1 MISYCLSCG
10 KPLKDNEKNYH
21 QACLKRL
28 INAVDEQDFDIP
40 KLDELIKEQIEKGNT
55 VPGVQKKL
63 SATLQNSCTSRKKTI
78 SNHSMSYIIK
88 FPSVELPYI
97 TEMENLV
104 MNMAEVCRIKTV
116 DHALY
121 LTKDN
126 QYIYLTK
133 RIDKEDGKHYPME
146 DFCQLS
152 QRLTEDKYKGSY
164 ESLGYILDKYSSQP
178 IADKTELL
186 YRILFCYITGNND
199 MHLKNFSL
207 ISKDNKNFKLSPAYD
222 LLNVSLI
229 NPDDKEEM
237 ALTINGKK
245 KNIGRKDFIRLIEKY
260 KISEKVYNGL
270 VKVLVSFQM
279 KIEELIDHALI
290 SEELKVAFK
299 EQINKRLQLLEQR
312 LDSTQQV

>member
-1 MISYCLSCG
+1 MISYCLCCG

-28 INAVDEQDFDIP
+28 INAIDKQDFDIP

-63 SATLQNSCTSRKKTI
+63 SATFRNNYTSAKKTI

-88 FPSVELPYI
+88 FPSVEFPYI

-116 DHALY
+116 NHALY

-164 ESLGYILDKYSSQP
+164 ESLGDILDKYSSQP

-186 YRILFCYITGNND
+186 NRILFCYITGNND

-222 LLNVSLI
+222 LLNISLI
-229 NPDDKEEM
+229 NPKDKEEM

-245 KNIGRKDFIRLIEKY
+245 KDIRRKDFIRLIEKY
-260 KISEKVYNGL
+260 KISEKVYIGL
-270 VKVLVSFQM
+270 VKALVSFQIEM
-279 KIEELIDHALI
+279 EELIDHALI
-290 SEELKVAFK
+290 SEEQKVAFK
-299 EQINKRLQLLEQR
+299 EQLNKRLQLLDQR
-312 LDSTQQV
+312 LE

>member
-1 MISYCLSCG
+1 MISYCLCCG

-28 INAVDEQDFDIP
+28 INAIDKQDFDIP

-63 SATLQNSCTSRKKTI
+63 SATFRNNYTSAKKTI

-88 FPSVELPYI
+88 FPSVEFPYI

-116 DHALY
+116 NHALY

-164 ESLGYILDKYSSQP
+164 ESLGDILDKYSSQP

-186 YRILFCYITGNND
+186 NRILFCYITGNND

-229 NPDDKEEM
+229 NPKDKEEM

-245 KNIGRKDFIRLIEKY
+245 KNIRRKDFIRLIEKY
-260 KISEKVYNGL
+260 KISEKVYIGL
-270 VKVLVSFQM
+270 VKALVSFQIEM
-279 KIEELIDHALI
+279 EELIDHALI
-290 SEELKVAFK
+290 SEEQKVAFK
-299 EQINKRLQLLEQR
+299 EQLNKRLQLLEQR
-312 LDSTQQV
+312 LE

>member
-1 MISYCLSCG
+1 MISYCLCCG

-28 INAVDEQDFDIP
+28 INAIDKQDFDIP
-40 KLDELIKEQIEKGNT
+40 KLDELIKEQIERGNT

-63 SATLQNSCTSRKKTI
+63 SATFQNNYTSAKKTI

-88 FPSVELPYI
+88 FPSVEFPYI

-116 DHALY
+116 NHALY

-164 ESLGYILDKYSSQP
+164 ESLGDILDKYSSQP

-186 YRILFCYITGNND
+186 NRILFCYITGNND

-229 NPDDKEEM
+229 NPKDKEEM

-245 KNIGRKDFIRLIEKY
+245 KDIRRKDFIRLIEKY
-260 KISEKVYNGL
+260 KISEKVYIGL
-270 VKVLVSFQM
+270 VKALVSFQIEM
-279 KIEELIDHALI
+279 EELIDHALI
-290 SEELKVAFK
+290 SEEQKVAFK
-299 EQINKRLQLLEQR
+299 EQLNKRLQLLVQR
-312 LDSTQQV
+312 LE